1 MLEPMTVVAEVWPLA
16 ADEAGIWLISGE
28 DGPWDSGIIMA
39 DSDMHWEVEM
49 ALLAH
54 GIGRE
59 SVIAL
64 HQTSASEPGAVEAS
78 AWTSCRPYG
87 TSIIHTYM
95 AAVRPGGFAR
105 ETWPA
110 ARPLT
115 VDLAQAVGQPRPHG
129 AADPPVPRD
138 VDVLIHGLRHLK
150 NLIETD
156 DDNAAALGE
165 LWRRHLE
172 PFKPALAAMYHRRR
186 AVALP

>member
-16 ADEAGIWLISGE
+16 ADETGLWLISGE
-28 DGPWDSGIIMA
+28 EGPWDSDIIMA
-39 DSDMHWEVEM
+39 DSDMHWEVET

-54 GIGRE
+54 GIARE

-64 HQTSASEPGAVEAS
+64 HLTSASEPGAVEAS
-78 AWTSCRPYG
+78 VWTSCRPFG

-95 AAVRPGGFAR
+95 AAVRPEGFAR
-105 ETWPA
+105 EQWPE
-110 ARPLT
+110 ARPVT
-115 VDLAQAVGQPRPHG
+115 VDLALAYKPRSHG
-129 AADPPVPRD
+129 AADPPMPRD

-172 PFKPALAAMYHRRR
+172 PFKPALATMYHRRR
-186 AVALP
+186 FAA